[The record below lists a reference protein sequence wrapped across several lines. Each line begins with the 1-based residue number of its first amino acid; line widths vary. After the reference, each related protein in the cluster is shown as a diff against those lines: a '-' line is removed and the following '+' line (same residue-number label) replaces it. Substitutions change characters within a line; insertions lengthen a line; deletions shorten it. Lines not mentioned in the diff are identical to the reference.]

1 MRRAADGTLQRTVLP
16 TALQVAF
23 PYLAGSAARKAVLG
37 REMPCALEPCR
48 VVLWESA
55 GRTATYAARIGTR
68 TKHVHHLFMVTPS
81 RLTAV
86 RIYDINGPVRIEL
99 P

>member
-1 MRRAADGTLQRTVLP
+1 MLFRSTVQRAVLP
-16 TALQVAF
+16 TALKVAF
-23 PYLAGSAARKAVLG
+23 PYLAASAARNAVLG
-37 REMPCALEPCR
+37 REVVCALERCR

-55 GRTATYAARIGTR
+55 GRAASFAALVSTR
-68 TKHVHHLFMVTPS
+68 TKLLHHLLMITPS
-81 RLTAV
+81 RHTTV